1 MDMPSRATRIETA
14 DDLKRLGLSVFAPDQ
29 LGRAF
34 VENAWVASAATE
46 TFTVRNPADGAAIC
60 DVANL
65 TSDQVE
71 AAIATAKA
79 ALPAWKSSLPHD
91 RAAILMRWHD
101 LVLEHR
107 AELAALM
114 TLEQGKP
121 LWEAEGEIAY
131 GASFIRWFVAEAS
144 RHYGETIP
152 THLAGRKLATQY
164 EALGVV
170 ALITPWNFPMA
181 MLARKA
187 PAAMITRKAAPA
199 LAAGCTVL
207 SLPSRETPLSA
218 LALAVLAEKAGFPAG
233 IFAVVPGESPR
244 IAAVLA
250 QSPIV
255 RGVSF
260 TGSTSVG
267 QQLAQ
272 LCAAGIKRVSLELG
286 GHAPF
291 LLFPDVDLDEAVE
304 AAIQAKFQTSGQD
317 CLAANRIYVHRD
329 IYERFVTAFVERV
342 AALKVGPGHEAGV
355 EIGPLI
361 HDRAL
366 ARMSRQIEDA
376 VARGATLMTGGRR
389 HALGGLFFE
398 PTVLANVAHD
408 MTICAEETFGPVVPI
423 LSLDGD
429 AALMRAA
436 SDTDYGLSI
445 GIFSQDI
452 GRALAMANRLRA
464 GIININERSNYWEL
478 HIPFGGG
485 SGTRSGVG
493 RLGGRHTLEA
503 MTEIVTVTLPL
514 PEM

>member
-187 PAAMITRKAAPA
+187 AAA

-408 MTICAEETFGPVVPI
+408 MTICAEETFGPVAAI
-423 LSLDGD
+423 LPFDDEAQVIAD
-429 AALMRAA
+429 AN
-436 SDTDYGLSI
+436 STDYGLAAYV
-445 GIFSQDI
+445 FTKDI
-452 GRALAMANRLRA
+452 ARALRLGDA
-464 GIININERSNYWEL
+464 LEFGMVAVNTVQFTGAP
-478 HIPFGGG
+478 IPFGGVKQSGLGREG
-485 SGTRSGVG
+485 S
-493 RLGGRHTLEA
+493 RHGLQEFSELKYLCIA
-503 MTEIVTVTLPL
+503 H
-514 PEM
+514 